1 MIGSTVSVVLPP
13 LIRLEQIPRDG
24 RVGAQKP
31 GQPRGALPLWTTR
44 WVGRFGRGF
53 GELLKL
59 SCRLI
64 CERPIFGAIVIPSR
78 SWLLQSCGAAGCY
91 CNLQYLEPVVSLT
104 FPSLSSR
111 APSVLGFLTHSET
124 TNLTPLEN
132 TVSIKSQYNLMWG

>member
-1 MIGSTVSVVLPP
+1 MIRSTVSVFRPP
-13 LIRLEQIPRDG
+13 LIRLEQIPG
-24 RVGAQKP
+24 TG
-31 GQPRGALPLWTTR
+31 GWALRNTDNRAALWTTR

-132 TVSIKSQYNLMWG
+132 TVSIKSQYNLV